1 MKAFLYKAKGALALT
16 LAMSMFCPQVFAAEA
31 LSAEEQGVQPAPVV
45 ELTEEELA
53 AMAIPQLTME
63 EALAKAIKNSPDL
76 REIEDTLDYLKES
89 IDDIEDSAGGSV
101 KIPNYEYKKWVND
114 GWQQVVSGIFQMELG
129 EKQAKIRRDIQ
140 KLALEVTVKSYF
152 TSIMNNQDNLELVKK
167 NAEIQQKLYEQGYTK
182 YRLGML
188 SKYNLDQLQ
197 VAAQKAKD
205 NVAMLEASLEQQ
217 YIKLNNLMGE
227 SADKRFEYI
236 YDMTFE
242 PYELKLPIDQYIS
255 NALKDDM
262 TIEMMELSLESAK
275 FSKNYVG
282 ESNTYLDSM
291 KQELD
296 YDTAKRDLKTAKEQK
311 ELLLRNAYLQMG
323 QMESMYASAE
333 ADLAKAQADYRV
345 AQVNLQAGNA
355 TEIMV
360 EQAKMGVISAQNA
373 LNELVYNYD
382 MLVYTFENPS
392 LLADTGAAAQK

>member
-16 LAMSMFCPQVFAAEA
+16 LAMSMFCPQAFAAEA
-31 LSAEEQGVQPAPVV
+31 LSAEQQGVQAAPVV

-53 AMAIPQLTME
+53 AMALPQLTME
-63 EALAKAIKNSPDL
+63 EALAKAIKHSPDL
-76 REIEDTLDYLKES
+76 REIEDTLDYLDES
-89 IDDIEDSAGGSV
+89 IDDIEDSVGSV

-114 GWQQVVSGIFQMELG
+114 GWQKVVSGIFQMEMG
-129 EKQAKIRRDIQ
+129 EKQAKIGRDIQ
-140 KLALEVTVKSYF
+140 KLALEVAVKSHF
-152 TSIMNNQDNLELVKK
+152 TSIVNNQDSLELVKK
-167 NAEIQQKLYEQGYTK
+167 NAEIQQRLYEQGYTK

-205 NVAMLEASLEQQ
+205 NVALLETSLEQQ

-236 YDMTFE
+236 YDVTFE

-255 NALKDDM
+255 NALNDDM

-275 FSKNYVG
+275 FTKNYVG

-296 YDTAKRDLKTAKEQK
+296 YDTAKRDLKTAKEKK
-311 ELLLRNAYLQMG
+311 ELLIRNAYLQLG
-323 QMESMYASAE
+323 QMESMYASAQ
-333 ADLAKAQADYRV
+333 ADLTKAQADYRV
-345 AQVNLQAGNA
+345 AQVNLQAGNV
-355 TEIMV
+355 TKTVV
-360 EQAKMGVISAQNA
+360 EQAEMGVISAQNA
-373 LNELVYNYD
+373 LNEIVYNYD

-392 LLADTGAAAQK
+392 LLADTGAAAK

>member
-31 LSAEEQGVQPAPVV
+31 LSAEQQGVQAAPVV
-45 ELTEEELA
+45 ELTEEEIA
-53 AMAIPQLTME
+53 AMALPQLTVE
-63 EALAKAIKNSPDL
+63 EALSKAIKYSPDL
-76 REIEDTLDYLKES
+76 REIEDTLDYLDES
-89 IDDIEDSAGGSV
+89 IDDIEDSVGNV

-114 GWQQVVSGIFQMELG
+114 GWQKVVSGIFQMEMG
-129 EKQAKIRRDIQ
+129 EKQAKIGRDIQ

-152 TSIMNNQDNLELVKK
+152 TSIVNNQDSLELVKK
-167 NAEIQQKLYEQGYTK
+167 NAEIQQRLYEQGYTK

-205 NVAMLEASLEQQ
+205 NVTLLEFSLEQM

-227 SADKRFEYI
+227 SAEKRFEYI
-236 YDMTFE
+236 YDVTFE
-242 PYELKLPIDQYIS
+242 PYELTLPIEQYIS
-255 NALKDDM
+255 NALNDDL

-275 FSKNYVG
+275 FTKNYVG

-311 ELLLRNAYLQMG
+311 ELLLRNAYLQLG
-323 QMESMYASAE
+323 QMESMYASAQ
-333 ADLAKAQADYRV
+333 ADLKKAQADYRV
-345 AQVNLQAGNA
+345 AQVNLQAGNV
-355 TEIMV
+355 TKTVV
-360 EQAKMGVISAQNA
+360 EQAEMGVISAQNA
-373 LNELVYNYD
+373 LNEIVYNYD

-392 LLADTGAAAQK
+392 LLADTSKAAQ

>member
-31 LSAEEQGVQPAPVV
+31 LSAEQQGVQAAPVV
-45 ELTEEELA
+45 DLTEEEIA
-53 AMAIPQLTME
+53 AMALPQLTVE
-63 EALAKAIKNSPDL
+63 EALSKAIKYSPDL
-76 REIEDTLDYLKES
+76 REIEDTLDYLDES
-89 IDDIEDSAGGSV
+89 IDDIEDSVGNV

-114 GWQQVVSGIFQMELG
+114 GWQKVVSGIFQMEMG
-129 EKQAKIRRDIQ
+129 EKQAKIGRDIQ

-152 TSIMNNQDNLELVKK
+152 TSIVNNQESLEQVKK
-167 NAEIQQKLYEQGYTK
+167 NAEIQQRLYEQGYTK

-205 NVAMLEASLEQQ
+205 NVTLLEFSLEQM

-227 SADKRFEYI
+227 SAEKRFEYI
-236 YDMTFE
+236 YDVTFE
-242 PYELKLPIDQYIS
+242 PYELTLPIEQYIS
-255 NALKDDM
+255 NALNDDL

-275 FSKNYVG
+275 FTKNYVG

-311 ELLLRNAYLQMG
+311 ELLLRNAYLQLG
-323 QMESMYASAE
+323 QMESMYASAQ
-333 ADLAKAQADYRV
+333 ADLKKAQADYRV
-345 AQVNLQAGNA
+345 AQVNLQAGNV
-355 TEIMV
+355 TKTVV
-360 EQAKMGVISAQNA
+360 EQAEMGVISAQNA
-373 LNELVYNYD
+373 LNEIVYNYD

-392 LLADTGAAAQK
+392 LLANTQAAQ

>member
-31 LSAEEQGVQPAPVV
+31 LSAEQQGVQAAPVV
-45 ELTEEELA
+45 ELTEEEIAALA
-53 AMAIPQLTME
+53 LPQLTVE
-63 EALAKAIKNSPDL
+63 EALSKAIKFSPGL
-76 REIEDTLDYLKES
+76 REIEDTLDYLDES
-89 IDDIEDSAGGSV
+89 IDDIEDSVGNV

-114 GWQQVVSGIFQMELG
+114 GWQKVVSGIFQMEMG
-129 EKQAKIRRDIQ
+129 EKQAKIGRDIQ

-152 TSIMNNQDNLELVKK
+152 TSIVNNQDSLELVKK
-167 NAEIQQKLYEQGYTK
+167 NAEIQQRLYEQGYTK

-205 NVAMLEASLEQQ
+205 NVTLLEFSLEQM

-227 SADKRFEYI
+227 SAEKRFEYI
-236 YDMTFE
+236 YDVTFE
-242 PYELKLPIDQYIS
+242 PYELTLPIEQYIS
-255 NALKDDM
+255 NALNDDL

-275 FSKNYVG
+275 FTKNYVG

-311 ELLLRNAYLQMG
+311 ELLLRNAYLQLG
-323 QMESMYASAE
+323 QMESMYASAQ
-333 ADLAKAQADYRV
+333 ADLKKAQADYRV
-345 AQVNLQAGNA
+345 AQVNLQAGNV
-355 TEIMV
+355 TKTVV
-360 EQAKMGVISAQNA
+360 EQAEMGVISAQNA
-373 LNELVYNYD
+373 LNEIVYNYD

-392 LLADTGAAAQK
+392 LLADTSKAAQ

>member
-1 MKAFLYKAKGALALT
+1 MKAFLYKAKGALALA

-31 LSAEEQGVQPAPVV
+31 LSAEEQGVQAAPVV

-53 AMAIPQLTME
+53 AMALPQLTME
-63 EALAKAIKNSPDL
+63 EALAKALKYSPEL
-76 REIEDTLDYLKES
+76 REIEDTLDYLDES
-89 IDDIEDSAGGSV
+89 IDDIEDSVGSV

-114 GWQQVVSGIFQMELG
+114 GWQKVVSGIFQMELG

-205 NVAMLEASLEQQ
+205 NVALLETSLEQQ
-217 YIKLNNLMGE
+217 YIKLNSLMGE

-236 YDMTFE
+236 YDVTFE

-255 NALKDDM
+255 NALNDDM
-262 TIEMMELSLESAK
+262 TIEIMELSLESAK

-311 ELLLRNAYLQMG
+311 ELLLRNAYLQLG
-323 QMESMYASAE
+323 QMESMYASAQ
-333 ADLAKAQADYRV
+333 ADLTKAQAEYRV
-345 AQVNLQAGNA
+345 AQVNLQAGNV
-355 TEIMV
+355 TKTLV
-360 EQAKMGVISAQNA
+360 EQAEMGVISAQNA

-392 LLADTGAAAQK
+392 LLADTGAAAQ

>member
-1 MKAFLYKAKGALALT
+1 MKAFLYKAKGALALA

-31 LSAEEQGVQPAPVV
+31 LSAEQQGVQAAPVV

-53 AMAIPQLTME
+53 AMALPQLTME
-63 EALAKAIKNSPDL
+63 EALAKALKYSPEL
-76 REIEDTLDYLKES
+76 REIEDTLDYLDES
-89 IDDIEDSAGGSV
+89 IDDIEDSVGSV

-114 GWQQVVSGIFQMELG
+114 GWQQVVSGIFQMEMG
-129 EKQAKIRRDIQ
+129 EKQAKIGRDIQ
-140 KLALEVTVKSYF
+140 KLALEVTVKSHF
-152 TSIMNNQDNLELVKK
+152 TSIVNNQDSLELVKK

-205 NVAMLEASLEQQ
+205 NVALLEASLEQQ
-217 YIKLNNLMGE
+217 YIKLNSLMGE

-236 YDMTFE
+236 YDVTFE

-255 NALKDDM
+255 NALNDDM

-275 FSKNYVG
+275 FTKNYVG

-296 YDTAKRDLKTAKEQK
+296 YDTAKRDLKTAKEKK
-311 ELLLRNAYLQMG
+311 ELLIRNAYLQLG
-323 QMESMYASAE
+323 QMESMYASAQ
-333 ADLAKAQADYRV
+333 ADLTKAQADYRV
-345 AQVNLQAGNA
+345 AQVNLQAGNV
-355 TEIMV
+355 TKTVV
-360 EQAKMGVISAQNA
+360 EQAEMGVISAQNA

-392 LLADTGAAAQK
+392 LLADTGAAAQ

>member
-31 LSAEEQGVQPAPVV
+31 LSAEQQGVQAAPVV
-45 ELTEEELA
+45 ELTEEEIA
-53 AMAIPQLTME
+53 AMALPQLTVE
-63 EALAKAIKNSPDL
+63 EALSKAIKYSPDL
-76 REIEDTLDYLKES
+76 REIEDTLDYLDES
-89 IDDIEDSAGGSV
+89 IDDIEDSVGNV

-114 GWQQVVSGIFQMELG
+114 GWQKVVSGIFQMEMG
-129 EKQAKIRRDIQ
+129 EKQAKIGRDIQ

-152 TSIMNNQDNLELVKK
+152 TSIVNNQDSLELVKK
-167 NAEIQQKLYEQGYTK
+167 NAEIQQRLYEQGYTK

-205 NVAMLEASLEQQ
+205 NVTLLEFSLEQM

-227 SADKRFEYI
+227 SAEKRFEYI
-236 YDMTFE
+236 YDVTFE
-242 PYELKLPIDQYIS
+242 PYELTLPIEQYIS
-255 NALKDDM
+255 NALNDDL

-275 FSKNYVG
+275 FTKNYVG

-311 ELLLRNAYLQMG
+311 ELLLRNAYLQLG
-323 QMESMYASAE
+323 QMESMYASAQ
-333 ADLAKAQADYRV
+333 ADLKKAQADYRV
-345 AQVNLQAGNA
+345 AQVNLQAGNV
-355 TEIMV
+355 TKTVV
-360 EQAKMGVISAQNA
+360 EQAEMGVISAQNA
-373 LNELVYNYD
+373 LNEIVYNYD

-392 LLADTGAAAQK
+392 LLANTQAAQ

>member
-1 MKAFLYKAKGALALT
+1 MKAFLYKAKGALALA

-31 LSAEEQGVQPAPVV
+31 LSAEEQGVQAAPVV

-53 AMAIPQLTME
+53 AMALPQLTME
-63 EALAKAIKNSPDL
+63 EALAKALKYSPEL
-76 REIEDTLDYLKES
+76 REIEDTLDYLDES
-89 IDDIEDSAGGSV
+89 IDDIEDSVGSV

-114 GWQQVVSGIFQMELG
+114 GWQKVVSGIFQMELG

-205 NVAMLEASLEQQ
+205 NVALLETSLEQQ
-217 YIKLNNLMGE
+217 YIKLNSLMGE

-236 YDMTFE
+236 YDVTFE

-255 NALKDDM
+255 NALNDDM
-262 TIEMMELSLESAK
+262 TIEIMELSLESAK

-311 ELLLRNAYLQMG
+311 ELLLRNAYLQLG
-323 QMESMYASAE
+323 QMESMYASAQ
-333 ADLAKAQADYRV
+333 ADLTKAQADYRV
-345 AQVNLQAGNA
+345 AQVNLQAGNV
-355 TEIMV
+355 TKTLV
-360 EQAKMGVISAQNA
+360 EQAEMGVISAQNA

-392 LLADTGAAAQK
+392 LLADTGAAAQ

>member
-31 LSAEEQGVQPAPVV
+31 LSAEQQGVQAAPVV
-45 ELTEEELA
+45 ELTEEEIA
-53 AMAIPQLTME
+53 AMALPKLTVD
-63 EALAKAIKNSPDL
+63 EALSKAIKYSPDL
-76 REIEDTLDYLKES
+76 REIEDTLDYLDES
-89 IDDIEDSAGGSV
+89 IDDIEDSVGNV

-114 GWQQVVSGIFQMELG
+114 GWQKVVSGIFQMEMG
-129 EKQAKIRRDIQ
+129 EKQAKIGRDIQ

-152 TSIMNNQDNLELVKK
+152 TSIVNNQDSLELVKK
-167 NAEIQQKLYEQGYTK
+167 NAEIQQRLYEQGYTK

-205 NVAMLEASLEQQ
+205 NVTLLEFSLEQM

-227 SADKRFEYI
+227 SAEKRFEYI
-236 YDMTFE
+236 YDVTFE
-242 PYELKLPIDQYIS
+242 PYELTLPIEQYIS
-255 NALKDDM
+255 NALNDDL

-275 FSKNYVG
+275 FTKNYVG

-311 ELLLRNAYLQMG
+311 ELLLRNAYLQLG
-323 QMESMYASAE
+323 QMESMYASAQ
-333 ADLAKAQADYRV
+333 ADLKKAQADYRV
-345 AQVNLQAGNA
+345 AQVNLQAGNV
-355 TEIMV
+355 TKTVV
-360 EQAKMGVISAQNA
+360 EQAEMGVISAQNA
-373 LNELVYNYD
+373 LNEIVYNYD

-392 LLADTGAAAQK
+392 LLADTSKAAQ